1 MSEACMAAAPY
12 RHRTAH
18 TDSIFH
24 LCSLCWL
31 PALSQVGEANESEPL
46 LSFSQSGL
54 SVVLASGN
62 SPSLLSTPRK
72 ENQSG
77 DLSAF
82 SRVGTGMCG
91 LSGQPTHRQG
101 IKGFLLLWRLDLVG
115 QQPGRMRRPEEK
127 SKQTWTLGG
136 VDHLSNLA
144 APTHFKR
151 SPFQNGVPLAGL
163 RHGPVRHWLSHP
175 GYIGNTGVSVYLATP
190 EQPARQSEVRATK
203 TPSVP

>member
-1 MSEACMAAAPY
+1 MAAAPY

-175 GYIGNTGVSVYLATP
+175 SYMGNTGVSVYLATP

-203 TPSVP
+203 IPSVP